1 MTLNFF
7 LSPDKQDNLLFK
19 TLKCKLITDSLFG
32 FAINHLQLPRR
43 TDEEISPL
51 KDVSEN
57 HWTHEQQGFFFQFI
71 KVLILRNSIFI
82 ICMYIVR
89 KLKWKDAARRTEAS
103 GGSDSEESASNP
115 GDLGLIPE
123 SDPWVEKI
131 PLGRKWLHSPIF
143 LPGESHWQKNLVE
156 YSPQRCKELYMTEW
170 LTLLSKHFL

>member
-19 TLKCKLITDSLFG
+19 TFKCKLITDSLFG

-82 ICMYIVR
+82 ICMYIFR
-89 KLKWKDAARRTEAS
+89 KLKWKNAARRIEAS

-115 GDLGLIPE
+115 GDLGLIPA
-123 SDPWVEKI
+123 SRRSPWGGNGYTVQYSCLENPIDRRIWWRTVHKVAKSYI
-131 PLGRKWLHSPIF
+131 WL
-143 LPGESHWQKNLVE
+143 ND
-156 YSPQRCKELYMTEW
+156 
-170 LTLLSKHFL
+170 